1 MSKLT
6 TQSTATVDPETGEIQ
21 VESTI
26 PYVFIRTPYNY
37 DRKAASLETGTSC
50 PEPTLTQQQ
59 FRDECDIN
67 VILERFGVTGELP
80 TNVRQ
85 PIMADFIEALDYQ
98 DALNAIRA
106 ANEAFMEM
114 PAGIRARFENNPHNF
129 VEFFSKEEN
138 REEGVKLGL
147 IEPKAS
153 LKQEAK
159 DGQGGETPPQ

>member
-1 MSKLT
+1 MEPQRRKIL
-6 TQSTATVDPETGEIQ
+6 D
-21 VESTI
+21 ESYYYFSNPNVWSDIYEHLPT
-26 PYVFIRTPYNY
+26 F
-37 DRKAASLETGTSC
+37 RKYA
-50 PEPTLTQQQ
+50 
-59 FRDECDIN
+59 RECDTII
-67 VILERFGVTGELP
+67 VERFGVTGELP

-98 DALNAIRA
+98 DALNAIQA

>member
-1 MSKLT
+1 MTKQAISIAK
-6 TQSTATVDPETGEIQ
+6 VDPDTGEITTT
-21 VESTI
+21 SPI
-26 PYVFIRTPYNY
+26 PFVFFRTKWNY
-37 DRKAASLETGTSC
+37 DTAEATAATGTSC

-67 VILERFGVTGELP
+67 TILERFGVTGELP

-98 DALNAIRA
+98 DAMNAIRA

-114 PAGIRARFENNPHNF
+114 PAGVRARFNNNPHEF
-129 VEFFSKEEN
+129 VQFFSKEEN
-138 REEGVKLGL
+138 REEGVRLGL
-147 IEPKAS
+147 IEPKTS

-159 DGQGGETPPQ
+159 GPPEGETPAQ